1 MSDQQPPQEVW
12 ASLSENEK
20 KSAFKILPRS
30 DAEELFLNM
39 DAHDQAEILHELSPI
54 EKRSWVRLLA
64 PDDAA
69 DLIQELPSEDRPQVL
84 ALLDDVARKEVIALL
99 AYAEDDAGGLMSS
112 RFIRLR
118 PDMSVDEA
126 IRYIRVQA
134 RTPVE
139 TIYYAY
145 VVDSSNRLVGVVSFR
160 ELLLGN
166 PSRAVNEIM
175 ETDLITIPEDMDQED
190 ISRRIW
196 KTDLMALPVVD
207 ESQRIKG
214 IITVDDLVDVVKEEA
229 TEDFQKMG
237 GQEALE
243 KPYFKMEF
251 FSMFKKRVGWLTI
264 LFLGG
269 MLTANAMAH
278 FEDELE
284 RAIVLAI
291 FIPLIIASGG
301 NSGSQATSLII
312 RAIALGEVKLRDW
325 WRVLYREMGVGLA
338 LGLFLGF
345 IGVLRVVLWPD
356 GAAVYGEHYVKIGFT
371 VGVSLLGVV
380 LWGVI
385 TGSMLPFVLKRLN
398 FDPASASAPFVATLV
413 DVTGLIIYFTVAA
426 MFLSGT
432 LL

>member
-278 FEDELE
+278 
-284 RAIVLAI
+284 
-291 FIPLIIASGG
+291 
-301 NSGSQATSLII
+301 
-312 RAIALGEVKLRDW
+312 
-325 WRVLYREMGVGLA
+325 
-338 LGLFLGF
+338 
-345 IGVLRVVLWPD
+345 
-356 GAAVYGEHYVKIGFT
+356 
-371 VGVSLLGVV
+371 
-380 LWGVI
+380 
-385 TGSMLPFVLKRLN
+385 
-398 FDPASASAPFVATLV
+398 
-413 DVTGLIIYFTVAA
+413 
-426 MFLSGT
+426 
-432 LL
+432 